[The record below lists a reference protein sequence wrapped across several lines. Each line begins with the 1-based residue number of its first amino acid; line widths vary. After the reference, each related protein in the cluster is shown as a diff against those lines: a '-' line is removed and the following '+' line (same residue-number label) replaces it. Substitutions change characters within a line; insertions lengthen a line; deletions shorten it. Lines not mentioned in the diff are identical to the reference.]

1 MATTA
6 PARSNLITRFPL
18 AAFFALAIALGGGV
32 VWLVTQGLLPAGMTV
47 GAAIS
52 ASLAGVLMTA
62 LVDGRA
68 GLKQLFRQLR
78 IRQVSAG
85 YWVFAFLYL
94 VPAVLLGALANP
106 LFNGDRLALG
116 NFQPAFAIV
125 PMYILFFFIAG
136 LGQELGWTGF
146 LIPRLQSRY
155 SALTAAV
162 MRAVL
167 VGIWNLPLLLYS
179 RLDPQAFPSIPYG
192 SWIAQIGFPAAL
204 AVMLVMFL
212 LPWSI
217 FFTWMYNNTGGNL
230 LLVAILHGSEIWLP
244 YWMLSTGVN
253 PDNINNYWGYG
264 TVLLLTALLIV
275 VITGRENLSR
285 RERRVG
291 SQPQGTH

>member
-1 MATTA
+1 
-6 PARSNLITRFPL
+6 LIARFPL

-32 VWLVTQGLLPAGMTV
+32 VWLVMQGLLPAGMTV

-167 VGIWNLPLLLYS
+167 VGIWHLPLLLYS